1 MNGGIDTPPLIAL
14 FLPLIEKKSPKQERC
29 AYCFISSMKHS
40 SLMVVFI
47 LLLGLSLGYGQQ
59 KRPRPE
65 KVRDVVC
72 GLMVEKNPELSAA
85 YKGQTYY
92 FCTKRD
98 RDEFKKNP
106 QKYVKDK

>member
-1 MNGGIDTPPLIAL
+1 
-14 FLPLIEKKSPKQERC
+14 
-29 AYCFISSMKHS
+29 MKHS
-40 SLMVVFI
+40 ALKFGFI
-47 LLLGLSLGYGQQ
+47 LLLGLSLVYGQQ

-72 GLMVEKNPELSAA
+72 GLMVEKNPELSAE
-85 YKGQTYY
+85 YKGQPYY

-106 QKYVKDK
+106 QKYVRDK